1 MIIKAITIEN
11 FKAIRDPVRIEF
23 APITLLFGANSSG
36 KSTVIKALQ
45 FARAVF
51 KMPGADPFDVTATN
65 NLDLGDFRESV
76 NGQDLSKTIGLTFE
90 IELNSPIRVS
100 YELNDL
106 YDRLAAEPELADN
119 MPTEGF
125 ARNISTATITV
136 RIRYDDLI
144 GAAYVCTYGVTL
156 NHVPFGV
163 IEYSA
168 SEGDA
173 RIQLL
178 NYCHP
183 LLIEIDPQYAQMG
196 YKDQSSAYDA
206 WLKDAGISSEEDRAE
221 LAGDGSNTAL
231 EYFVARHNQAPF
243 EGKSFPIK
251 INNQKG
257 AVHGPFRTLSLALGK
272 DIPRRMSHSDP
283 DEMQFQLTS
292 AILSEGLLSPAAALC
307 DFLDGA
313 LFLGP
318 LRSIPARHA
327 RSQHATGKP
336 SWSSGEASWDKIV
349 SAGPDFVSEVNA
361 WLSRPDRL
369 NSGYGVGVIR
379 YRELGL
385 DDPLMS
391 ALLEKEDVKL
401 AAREVMLKHI
411 PIRSRVV
418 LIDRVLGL
426 ELAAQDVGV
435 GLSQLLPVVVAA
447 LQRSR
452 SSLLVNDE
460 QLVTVEQPE
469 LHLHPALQSRVA
481 DLFIATA
488 KDRQKVFLL
497 ETHSEHLMLRCLR
510 RIRETA
516 KGILP
521 EGFPPVVPEDVAVHF
536 VEPSKDGPRIRRIEI
551 DEEGDFIDEWPGGFF
566 EESFHEKFA
575 GR

>member
-1 MIIKAITIEN
+1 MILKAITIEN
-11 FKAIRDPVRIEF
+11 FKAIREPVRVEF

-51 KMPGADPFDVTATN
+51 QMPGADPFDVTATN

-90 IELNSPIRVS
+90 IELHSPIRVS

-106 YDRLAAEPELADN
+106 YDRVAAEPELADS
-119 MPTEGF
+119 MPSEGF
-125 ARNISTATITV
+125 AHNISSATIIV

-183 LLIEIDPQYAQMG
+183 LLIEIDPQYAHMG

-206 WLKDAGISSEEDRAE
+206 WLKDAGISSGEDRAE
-221 LAGDGSNTAL
+221 LVGDGSNTAL
-231 EYFVARHNQAPF
+231 EYFVGRHNQAPF
-243 EGKSFPIK
+243 EGKAFPIK

-257 AVHGPFRTLSLALGK
+257 AVHGPYRTLSLALGK
-272 DIPRRMSHSDP
+272 DIPRWMSNSNP
-283 DEMQFQLTS
+283 DEMKFQLTS

-307 DFLDGA
+307 DLLDSA

-327 RSQHATGKP
+327 GSQHATGEA

-369 NSGYGVGVIR
+369 NSGYGVGVVR

-385 DDPLMS
+385 DHPLMI

-401 AAREVMLKHI
+401 DAREVMLKHI

-516 KGILP
+516 KGMLP
-521 EGFPPVVPEDVAVHF
+521 EGFPPVAPEDVAVHF
-536 VEPSKDGPRIRRIEI
+536 VEPSMDGPRIRRIEI

-566 EESFHEKFA
+566 EESFQEKFA